1 LTPVLATTM
10 IDPARGA
17 PGSQLLTA
25 DSRVSGA
32 CAMKFGLLYELQ
44 FARPWSE
51 GWESRIYHQALEQIA
66 LADRVGFHAAWAVE
80 HHFLTEYSHS
90 SAPEVFLSAASQ
102 RTERIRLGHGVVL
115 LPTAYNNPIRVA
127 ERVAALDILSNGRVE
142 FGTGRS
148 GTPAEILGFSLDPA
162 ATRAM
167 WDEALHI
174 IPRMWTE
181 DPFCYEGEF
190 FSMPARSIWPKPVQ
204 KPHPPIWVA
213 ATSPQTYV
221 DAGERGLGVLCF
233 IIGQPDELQ
242 KRIVAYRGALTRAEP
257 AGKFVNS
264 QAAGFTVTLCL
275 DDDEEARRIG
285 GPAGLWYTAMLST
298 ILGEWRGQVVPGYEY
313 YGNVNREAAQSAAR
327 EAGSLIDS
335 GVFCIGDPETC
346 IRIIERYEAAGVDQ
360 LLCLMQAGRIPHE
373 KIMRSIELF
382 GEKIIPRF
390 G

>member
-1 LTPVLATTM
+1 
-10 IDPARGA
+10 
-17 PGSQLLTA
+17 
-25 DSRVSGA
+25 
-32 CAMKFGLLYELQ
+32 MKFGLLYELQ
-44 FARPWSE
+44 FAKPWSE
-51 GWESRIYHQALEQIA
+51 GWESRISHQSLEQIA
-66 LADRVGFHAAWAVE
+66 LADSVGFHAVWAVE

-90 SAPEVFLSAASQ
+90 SAPEVFLAAASQ
-102 RTERIRLGHGVVL
+102 RTEKIRLGHGVVL

-162 ATRAM
+162 ETRAM
-167 WDEALHI
+167 WDEALHV

-181 DPFCYEGEF
+181 DPFCYEGEY
-190 FSMPARSIWPKPVQ
+190 FSMPSRSVWPKPVQ

-242 KRIVAYRGALTRAEP
+242 KRIAAYREALGHAEP
-257 AGKFVNS
+257 AGKFINN

-335 GVFCIGDPETC
+335 GVFCIGDPDTC
-346 IRIIERYEAAGVDQ
+346 IRVIERYEAAGVDQ
-360 LLCLMQAGRIPHE
+360 MLCLMQAGRIPHE

-390 G
+390 Q